1 MVRFVSLLVV
11 AILFIPM
18 NSVWAKEV
26 VYDRILVKIN
36 DNIITQ
42 YDLDE
47 KMKPILMKVKDR
59 QLSETEKKQIEQL
72 RKQSLEN
79 MVSDELLAQEVIKYG
94 IVISDETIDKEIATV
109 KEQRGLSDEEFLDM
123 IKQDGLTIEEFRQ
136 MLTKMIQKQELLGY
150 MVHSKVLVTDT
161 EIQKEYEARR
171 DDYLLEKMVDL
182 AIILL
187 PSDISAVEVGKRI
200 DDGELTFAQAAEK
213 FSIGPGKDQGGS
225 IGEVNWS
232 DLADDWKEAI
242 TGVEDGGVGTPLVV
256 QGKEALLSPVKTVED
271 RLVPLEEVKDGIFEQ
286 LMQKKRETVFNE
298 YFEKLKQS
306 SVIIYMEESAMPEI
320 GVSQ

>member
-1 MVRFVSLLVV
+1 
-11 AILFIPM
+11 
-18 NSVWAKEV
+18 VWANEV

-47 KMKPILMKVKDR
+47 KMKPILFKIKDR

-79 MVSDELLAQEVIKYG
+79 MVNDELLAQEIIKYG
-94 IVISDETIDKEIATV
+94 IVVSDEAVDNEIKGV
-109 KEQRGLSDEEFLDM
+109 KEQRNLSDEEFDAM
-123 IKQDGLTIEEFRQ
+123 VKQDGLTIEEFRQ
-136 MLTKMIQKQELLGY
+136 MLEKMIQKQELLGY

-171 DDYLLEKMVDL
+171 EDYLLEKMVDL

-187 PSDISAVEVGKRI
+187 PPDVSAVEVGKRI
-200 DDGELTFAQAAEK
+200 EDGELTFAQAAEK
-213 FSIGPGKDQGGS
+213 FTIGPGKEQGGS
-225 IGEVNWS
+225 IGEVSWG
-232 DLADDWKEAI
+232 DLADDWKESIA
-242 TGVEDGGVGTPLVV
+242 GVEVGGVSTPLVV
-256 QGKEALLSPVKTVED
+256 QDKEALLSPVKIVED
-271 RLVPLEEVKDGIFEQ
+271 RLVPLEEVKDSIFER

-306 SVIIYMEESAMPEI
+306 SVIIYMEEFAMPEK